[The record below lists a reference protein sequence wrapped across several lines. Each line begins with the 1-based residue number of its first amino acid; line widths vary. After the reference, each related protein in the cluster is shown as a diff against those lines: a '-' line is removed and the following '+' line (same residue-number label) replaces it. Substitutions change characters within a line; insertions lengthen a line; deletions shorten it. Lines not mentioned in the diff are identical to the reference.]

1 MELREVDPADEA
13 AVAAYVAI
21 GNAVRAVD
29 SPWSHPLTERGLA
42 LELVHGWDG
51 EPDRAFLVNA
61 DGLDVGTASLGASEW
76 DNLELA
82 WLGVG
87 IHPDHR
93 RRGHATAAYGL
104 LHDECR
110 RIGRPLV
117 GTDHWDAPGPRAF
130 AATIGYEE
138 RAWSVQRRQH
148 LDELPDG
155 FLEEAYAEAAPHAH
169 DYELVRI
176 AGRSDDALR
185 EQLVAVAESINDA
198 PMDDLELEDEV
209 FPVERLAAFEDARIG
224 SGHRLYRVVARHRD
238 TGELAGHTV
247 VTVEEER
254 PWIGTQEDTSVVRAH
269 RGHRLGLLLK
279 ADLARWLVDVEPQ
292 LRTVDTWNAASNP
305 HMVGVNERLG
315 YRVMGKGIELQQR
328 LSTGGE

>member
-29 SPWSHPLTERGLA
+29 SPWSHPLTERGVA

-51 EPDRAFLVNA
+51 EPDRAFLLEAGGEV
-61 DGLDVGTASLGASEW
+61 VGTATLGCSDW

-82 WLGVG
+82 WLGAS

-93 RRGHATAAYGL
+93 RRGHATAAYSL
-104 LHDECR
+104 LHEECR
-110 RIGRPLV
+110 GLGRPLV

-148 LDELPDG
+148 LHELPPG
-155 FLEEAYAEAAPHAH
+155 FLEEAWAEAAPHAH
-169 DYELVRI
+169 DYELVRV

-185 EQLVAVAESINDA
+185 EQLVVVAESINDA
-198 PMDDLELEDEV
+198 PTDDLEIEDEV
-209 FPVERLAAFEDARIG
+209 FPVARLAAFEDAQIG
-224 SGHRLYRVVARHRD
+224 SGHRLYRVLARHRAS
-238 TGELAGHTV
+238 GELAGHTV

-254 PWIGTQEDTSVVRAH
+254 PWIGVQEDTSVVRTH

-279 ADLARWLVDVEPQ
+279 ADLARWLLEVEPQ
-292 LRTVDTWNAASNP
+292 LRTLDTWNAASNP

-315 YRVMGKGIELQQR
+315 YRVLGTGVELQQR
-328 LSTGGE
+328 LT